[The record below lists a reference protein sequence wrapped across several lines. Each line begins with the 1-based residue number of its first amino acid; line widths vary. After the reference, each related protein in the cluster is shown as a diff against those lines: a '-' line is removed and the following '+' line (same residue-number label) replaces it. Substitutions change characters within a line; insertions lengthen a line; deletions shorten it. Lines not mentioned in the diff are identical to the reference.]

1 MTGGPV
7 PRILAEQQADGR
19 WEGPDRFH
27 AATYRGTAWTLL
39 ILAELGADGAD
50 ARVRAACE
58 AVLRDA

>member
-7 PRILAEQQADGR
+7 PRILAEQQADGH
-19 WEGPDRFH
+19 WEGPDRFY
-27 AATYRGTAWTLL
+27 AAKYRGTAWTLL